1 MENIFTVHIEEGFPI
16 STIPALIDLFLRHY
30 HCNVFDID
38 KALEATRENIEDNLE
53 ALTKMKKPKVD
64 IEKIMVEDIM
74 SGLKTMVS
82 EMGVLELYKIHFEI
96 NEMGMSW
103 GVEEEVDNE

>member
-1 MENIFTVHIEEGFPI
+1 MEVEEGFPI
-16 STIPALIDLFLRHY
+16 SSIPALIDLFLRHY
-30 HCNVFDID
+30 HCNNFDID
-38 KALEATRENIEDNLE
+38 KALEATRENIADNLG

-74 SGLKTMVS
+74 SGLKTMVE

-103 GVEEEVDNE
+103 GVDNE

>member
-1 MENIFTVHIEEGFPI
+1 
-16 STIPALIDLFLRHY
+16 
-30 HCNVFDID
+30 
-38 KALEATRENIEDNLE
+38 

-64 IEKIMVEDIM
+64 IERIMVEDIM

-82 EMGVLELYKIHFEI
+82 EMGILELYKIHFEI

-103 GVEEEVDNE
+103 GVEEEVNNE

>member
-1 MENIFTVHIEEGFPI
+1 TVHIEEGFPI
-16 STIPALIDLFLRHY
+16 SSIPALIDLFLRHY
-30 HCNVFDID
+30 HCNNFDIE
-38 KALEATRENIEDNLE
+38 KALEATRENIADNLG

-64 IEKIMVEDIM
+64 IERIMVEDIM

-82 EMGVLELYKIHFEI
+82 EMGILELYKIHFEI

-103 GVEEEVDNE
+103 GVEEEVNNE